1 MKIISERCLLDQTKG
16 KMHQMFPLYNRQN
29 LTTIKERFSPHPPT
43 KKWQKHLDVLLLEW
57 MTRMVP
63 RGGEEGAKLCL

>member
-29 LTTIKERFSPHPPT
+29 LTTIKEGFLPIPQLKMAKT
-43 KKWQKHLDVLLLEW
+43 FGCVGVGMDDKKGSK
-57 MTRMVP
+57 RRRR
-63 RGGEEGAKLCL
+63 RG

>member
-29 LTTIKERFSPHPPT
+29 LTTIKEG
-43 KKWQKHLDVLLLEW
+43 WQKHLDVLVLEW
-57 MTRMVP
+57 MTRRVP